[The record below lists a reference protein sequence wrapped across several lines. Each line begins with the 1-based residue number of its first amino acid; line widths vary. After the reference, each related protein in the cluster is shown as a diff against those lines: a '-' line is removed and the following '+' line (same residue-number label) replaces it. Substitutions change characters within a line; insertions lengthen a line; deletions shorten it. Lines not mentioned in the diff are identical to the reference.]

1 MNKGLVQ
8 ANAKEGKN
16 LLASFDAKQKDYMHI
31 NKVEED
37 LNGRH

>member
-8 ANAKEGKN
+8 TNAKEGKN
-16 LLASFDAKQKDYMHI
+16 QPISFDAKQKDYMHI
-31 NKVEED
+31 DKVEED